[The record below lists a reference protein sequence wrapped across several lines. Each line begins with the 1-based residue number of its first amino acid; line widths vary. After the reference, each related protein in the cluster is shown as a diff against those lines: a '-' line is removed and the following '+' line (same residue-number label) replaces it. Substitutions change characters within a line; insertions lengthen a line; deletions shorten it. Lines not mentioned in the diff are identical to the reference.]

1 MVIQAQVNEYPLGV
15 GLSPHID
22 THSAFEGAIIS
33 LSLAGT
39 CIMEF
44 RKYDIPPISLPSV
57 DEKFKRES
65 CLNGSSSTEV
75 DHHVDEASARCLF
88 QRRSIFLPERS
99 LLVLLGEARYMWHHY
114 IPHHKVL
121 IPAFITLFTF
131 VSMLLFRLCCIMHAF
146 VEYLRCNLFIYIRG
160 DYCYF

>member
-146 VEYLRCNLFIYIRG
+146 VEYLRCNL
-160 DYCYF
+160 

>member
-22 THSAFEGAIIS
+22 THSAFQGAIIS

-44 RKYDIPPISLPSV
+44 RKYDILPNSLPSV
-57 DEKFKRES
+57 DEKFNRKTF
-65 CLNGSSSTEV
+65 LNGSSSTEE
-75 DHHVDEASARCLF
+75 DHHVDEASGRCLF

-99 LLVLLGEARYMWHHY
+99 LLVLLGEARYMWHHSPPQGFDTCLHRVVHICFY
-114 IPHHKVL
+114 TVILIVL
-121 IPAFITLFTF
+121 YYSFIVGLMIAT
-131 VSMLLFRLCCIMHAF
+131 C
-146 VEYLRCNLFIYIRG
+146 
-160 DYCYF
+160 